1 MGNTSNTFDNIT
13 LTDKNLD
20 SSDAVFDA
28 TVVANYGDP
37 GLAEDYH
44 ADFLSKFVIC
54 KLESSNRTLTSDKF
68 KNMIIVVK
76 RPETLWISYDGGFLN
91 NPANQRRVDYNLNAN
106 VGSAGN
112 YSTNVIPAINI
123 PYSLGDRIKV
133 KLIKDENY
141 SYLTNKDSFFSSQC
155 NVWDA
160 SSSAIGYYQ
169 GWHNQGL
176 NSNPYV
182 SQNNGASNIQIKTIF
197 PTDNTN
203 TFYTIALNKTQYE
216 AFSLTMYP
224 EQAANLIALFSNT
237 SSFKYYYKGN
247 GGYSYQNEFMLNL
260 NFLKYED
267 MNTMGRARTTTTN
280 CIPLIVSAPNTF
292 TAPAARAA
300 GTVNYL
306 PTYITKA

>member
-37 GLAEDYH
+37 GLTEDYH
-44 ADFLSKFVIC
+44 ADFLSRYVIC
-54 KLESSNRTLTSDKF
+54 KLESSNRALTTDKA
-68 KNMIIVVK
+68 KNMVIVVK
-76 RPETLWISYDGGFLN
+76 RPKTLWINYDGGFLN
-91 NPANQRRVDYNLNAN
+91 NPANQRRVDDNLNAN
-106 VGSAGN
+106 VGSAAN
-112 YSTNVIPAINI
+112 YSTSVIPAINI
-123 PYSLGDRIKV
+123 PYSLGSRIKV

-141 SYLTNKDSFFSSQC
+141 SYLTQKDSFFASRC

-182 SQNNGASNIQIKTIF
+182 SQKNGASNIQIKTIF
-197 PTDNTN
+197 PTDATN

-224 EQAANLIALFSNT
+224 EQAASLIALFSNT
-237 SSFKYYYKGN
+237 SAFKYYYKGN
-247 GGYSYQNEFMLNL
+247 GGYSYQNDFVLNL

-267 MNTMGRARTTTTN
+267 MNTDNRARTNTTN
-280 CIPLIVSAPNTF
+280 CIPLIVATPNTF
-292 TAPAARAA
+292 TVPAVRSA
-300 GTVNYL
+300 GTVNYT
-306 PTYITKA
+306 PTYFTKA